1 MLKYSKNRKRKNLVK
16 QFIGI
21 EYLATMALINVYERK
36 NEKQIKLSALSD
48 YGIRAMKVFDEN
60 NISAVILFSTEYAEQ
75 MVRDYSDCFEI
86 KSISDE
92 EYLILKISVDDL
104 KRRFVGYLTL
114 DIIKALMSNEA
125 VEGL

>member
-1 MLKYSKNRKRKNLVK
+1 MLKYNKNRKRKNLVK

>member
-1 MLKYSKNRKRKNLVK
+1 MLKYNKNRKRKSLVK

>member
-1 MLKYSKNRKRKNLVK
+1 MLKYNKNRKRKNLVK

-92 EYLILKISVDDL
+92 ESLILKLSVDDL

>member
-1 MLKYSKNRKRKNLVK
+1 MK

>member
-1 MLKYSKNRKRKNLVK
+1 MK

-86 KSISDE
+86 NSISDE
-92 EYLILKISVDDL
+92 EYLIL
-104 KRRFVGYLTL
+104 
-114 DIIKALMSNEA
+114 
-125 VEGL
+125 

>member
-1 MLKYSKNRKRKNLVK
+1 MLKYNKNRKRKNLVK

-36 NEKQIKLSALSD
+36 NEKQIKLSALSA